1 MLSLAIAFRNRN
13 GSPLAPRRAR
23 GVCHLLRRLRRVV
36 EGRRR
41 RRRPPPPPLH
51 AVVVAVARDRRV
63 VRIPLASRRAVEKRS
78 AAVAAVPVSHSRG
91 PSVPSHA
98 LICSLLRQ
106 YSIACSRADDGLVPS
121 TGTSS
126 TSSTYSTTESK
137 PTTVTCRRRLL
148 RRCAFLPR
156 QVAVHKLVASSPFRL

>member
-36 EGRRR
+36 EGR

-91 PSVPSHA
+91 PSVPSYA

-126 TSSTYSTTESK
+126 TSFTNSTNESK
-137 PTTVTCRRRLL
+137 PTTVTCRCRLL